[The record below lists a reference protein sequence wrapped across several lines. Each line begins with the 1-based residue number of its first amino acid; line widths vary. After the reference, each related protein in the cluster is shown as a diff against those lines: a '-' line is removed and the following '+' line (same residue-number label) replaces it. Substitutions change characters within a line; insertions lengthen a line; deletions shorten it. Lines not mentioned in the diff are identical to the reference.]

1 MLSSTTF
8 NTQDAF
14 LTECA
19 ENHMRVQDEDDDV
32 ALRAFYGDE
41 YMGYFHRTN
50 KKGFLF
56 LEPLSIPILTM
67 LH

>member
-1 MLSSTTF
+1 
-8 NTQDAF
+8 
-14 LTECA
+14 
-19 ENHMRVQDEDDDV
+19 MRVQDEDDDV

-50 KKGFLF
+50 GKGFLF
-56 LEPLSIPILTM
+56 LEPLSIPILTR